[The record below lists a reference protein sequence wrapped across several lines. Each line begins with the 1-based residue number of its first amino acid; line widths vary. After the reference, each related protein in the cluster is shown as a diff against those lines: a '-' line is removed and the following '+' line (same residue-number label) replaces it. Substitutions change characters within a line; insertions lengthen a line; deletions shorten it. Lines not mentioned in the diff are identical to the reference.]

1 MELIDRMAAVS
12 KHQREP
18 VLDELVPHGRLAR
31 AQVVGQKSGQQILT
45 RDQVRNVLFP
55 HDSNDLIG
63 ILSSGYGSE

>member
-1 MELIDRMAAVS
+1 MELIDRMAAVP

-31 AQVVGQKSGQQILT
+31 AQVVRQKSSEQILT
-45 RDQVRNVLFP
+45 RDQVRNVFFP